1 MEQHDIKLYGYQE
14 KNVKRL
20 VEGRRMLLCDEPGLG
35 KTLQI
40 LTAIDRLK
48 SRKTLI
54 VAPKIATGVFAFECK
69 KWYGWDS
76 IIYTGTPK
84 QRAKLRDDFNSG
96 KYKVLI
102 TNYALLDEIK
112 SYYPQ
117 WTTIVCDEVH
127 LGGLLNKTTQKFKTL
142 KSMVCENLFLMS
154 ATPIRSGPQDM
165 WSLLHLLYPKVYNS
179 YWQWVNRHCIVIN
192 GPFGKEIL
200 GKPKKPLE
208 FKAMLDKHMV
218 RNLKKDVLTELP
230 TKTRQILPVEPTA
243 KQKKAYDDILRDMIL
258 ETDDDI
264 IITTG
269 ILSQLLRLRQILV
282 CPKMLGI
289 DDNGAALN
297 SLIDHYLPIE
307 FDSMNS
313 VLIATPFRKAIPYI
327 ADAIRSSFP
336 DVIVDE
342 IHGGIKETA
351 QQVAARF
358 QSYETYKKVIVYTI
372 KSGASWTAT
381 DANTSFFLGYEWTC
395 IDCEQ
400 AEDRIHRIGQN
411 KPVRINYMLHPNTVD
426 ELVLDKLNNKTYASD
441 WVLKPAE
448 VMEKAKH
455 NFKKVCKNV

>member
-1 MEQHDIKLYGYQE
+1 MQQDIKLYDYQE

-48 SRKTLI
+48 SRRTLI

-76 IIYTGTPK
+76 IVYSGTPK
-84 QRAKLRDDFNSG
+84 QRAKLRDEFKTGN
-96 KYKVLI
+96 YKVLI

-112 SYYPQ
+112 SYFPQ

-127 LGGLLNKTTQKFKTL
+127 LGGLLNKNTQKFKTL
-142 KSMVCENLFLMS
+142 KSMICENLFLMT
-154 ATPIRSGPQDM
+154 ATPIRSGPQDF

-200 GKPKKPLE
+200 GKPKNPLA
-208 FKAMLDKHMV
+208 FKEMLNKHMV
-218 RNLKKDVLTELP
+218 RNLKKDVLEDLP
-230 TKTRQILPVEPTA
+230 TKTRQTLVLELTP
-243 KQKKAYDDILRDMIL
+243 KQKKAYNDIMRDMIL

-269 ILSQLLRLRQILV
+269 VLSQLLRLRQILV
-282 CPKMLGI
+282 CPKMIGI

-297 SLIDHYLPIE
+297 ALIEHYLPIE
-307 FDSMNS
+307 FDGKNS
-313 VLIATPFRKAIPYI
+313 VLIATPFKQAIPYI
-327 ADAIRSSFP
+327 SEAIKMAFP
-336 DVIVDE
+336 DVIIEE
-342 IHGGIKETA
+342 IHGDIKETA
-351 QQVAARF
+351 QSVAARF
-358 QSYETYKKVIVYTI
+358 QSYETYKKVIIYTI

-381 DANTSFFLGYEWTC
+381 DASTTFFMGYEWTC

-400 AEDRIHRIGQN
+400 AEDRIHRIGQK
-411 KPVRINYMLHPNTVD
+411 KPVKINYMLHPNTVD
-426 ELVLDKLNNKTYASD
+426 ELVMDKLNDKAYASD
-441 WVLKPAE
+441 WALKPAE
-448 VMEKAKH
+448 IMQSAKY
-455 NFKKVCKNV
+455 NFKKVK